1 MPTSIEVLMLIY
13 YLVSYWF
20 ESCLWFD
27 TIWVKSLTIGLFA
40 FAIDDCQRND
50 WRDWPQ
56 LLRLVEGSDRVLGHH
71 HVFAT
76 SGDVYNTNC
85 CRCLPWIRWLRHIG
99 QYPSWIT

>member
-1 MPTSIEVLMLIY
+1 MENV

-40 FAIDDCQRND
+40 FAIDVCQRND

-71 HVFAT
+71 HIFAT

-99 QYPSWIT
+99 QYSSWIA